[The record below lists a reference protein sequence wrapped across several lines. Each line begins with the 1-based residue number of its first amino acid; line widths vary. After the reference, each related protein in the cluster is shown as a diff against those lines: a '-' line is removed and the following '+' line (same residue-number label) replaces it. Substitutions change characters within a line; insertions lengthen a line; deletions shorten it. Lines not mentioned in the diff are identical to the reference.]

1 MIYCFDI
8 DGTICS
14 KVDDGNYA
22 NAKPY
27 KNRIKQ
33 INQLYDDGN
42 KIIFLTARGFVT
54 KINWLETTKSQLESW
69 GVNFHELYLTK
80 PHADIYL
87 MTRES
92 KMKTFFYKL

>member
-22 NAKPY
+22 NAKPF

-80 PHADIYL
+80 PHADIYIDDKGIKD
-87 MTRES
+87 ED
-92 KMKTFFYKL
+92 FFYKL